1 MMIVFGGIYE
11 VTRELDD
18 MHLFDFRN
26 KRWIEFFEEASSP
39 VKIKQSLSPEGSPSS
54 KFSAARK

>member
-1 MMIVFGGIYE
+1 MMLVFGGIYE

-39 VKIKQSLSPEGSPSS
+39 VKIKQSLSPGGSPASRFSPS
-54 KFSAARK
+54 KK